1 MMGSSERSMP
11 AVCSHYVFRVD
22 INLIFGVS

>member
-22 INLIFGVS
+22 INLILGVT

>member
-1 MMGSSERSMP
+1 MMASSDRGMQ